1 MRQPASARWSNQ
13 ATFIH
18 SLDARIK
25 LILLLSFLLSIAL
38 LRAPSAL
45 QLTCCLLA
53 LIAIAAAA
61 RLPILRVLRASLF
74 VVPFVGLF
82 SLLVYLTG
90 DASRAWFI
98 LAKSYLSAFSVLI
111 FISSTPLPRLLAAAR
126 FFRLPALL
134 VEVTQLIYRY
144 LFVLGGEA
152 RAMQIAFRAR
162 GGKSGSRAVHAASGM
177 VAVLFTRSYEK
188 AAMIHKAMCSRGF
201 SGNLIQAVELSPFG
215 LQEGAILCAGIALLI
230 GLHFV

>member
-1 MRQPASARWSNQ
+1 LHHATSAQWSNQ
-13 ATFIH
+13 ESFVRR
-18 SLDARIK
+18 LDPRTK
-25 LILLLSFLLSIAL
+25 LILLLSFLLSVAL

-45 QLTCCLLA
+45 QLTCCLAVLVVT
-53 LIAIAAAA
+53 AAAA
-61 RLPILRVLRASLF
+61 RLPVWRILRASLV

-82 SLLVYLTG
+82 SLLVYLTE
-90 DASRAWFI
+90 DAWRAWFI

-111 FISSTPLPRLLAAAR
+111 LISSTPLPKLLAGAR
-126 FFRLPALL
+126 FFRVPSFL

-152 RAMQIAFRAR
+152 RAMQTAFRTR
-162 GGKSGSRAVHAASGM
+162 GGRSGSRAIRAASGI

-188 AAMIHKAMCSRGF
+188 AAMIHQAMCSRGF
-201 SGNLIQAVELSPFG
+201 SGNFARVQLPRFNPGESIIVCVS
-215 LQEGAILCAGIALLI
+215 IALLV

>member
-1 MRQPASARWSNQ
+1 MRQPASTRWSNQ
-13 ATFIH
+13 KSIIH
-18 SLDARIK
+18 RLDARTK

-38 LRAPSAL
+38 LRAPSGL

-61 RLPILRVLRASLF
+61 RLPVLRVLRASLL

-90 DASRAWFI
+90 DALRAWSI
-98 LAKSYLSAFSVLI
+98 LAKSYLSTFSVLI
-111 FISSTPLPRLLAAAR
+111 FISVTPMPKLLAAAR
-126 FFRLPALL
+126 FFRIPALL
-134 VEVTQLIYRY
+134 IEVTQLIYRY
-144 LFVLGGEA
+144 LFVLSGEA
-152 RAMQIAFRAR
+152 RIMQTAFRAR
-162 GGKSGSRAVHAASGM
+162 AGQRGSRAIRAASGM

-201 SGNLIQAVELSPFG
+201 SHSFIPIELPRFN
-215 LQEGAILCAGIALLI
+215 LQEGAIVCAGIALLI